1 MPMVSARTGP
11 SPDESRKARRETVR
25 RPGWI
30 ALGRGTPLLEC
41 TVWDE
46 SERGARL
53 VINGAGHAPDAF
65 YLYLSLDFSSRR
77 HCRVAWRSDRQL
89 GVEFIPEPADRQ
101 SASKAGAD
109 DAPFQ
114 PRKGSSTGN
123 R

>member
-1 MPMVSARTGP
+1 MVNPRTRL
-11 SPDESRKARRETVR
+11 SPDELRKARREMVR

-53 VINGAGHAPDAF
+53 VISGAWHAPDAF

-89 GVEFIPEPADRQ
+89 GVEFIPEPSDRPP
-101 SASKAGAD
+101 AHKAGVD